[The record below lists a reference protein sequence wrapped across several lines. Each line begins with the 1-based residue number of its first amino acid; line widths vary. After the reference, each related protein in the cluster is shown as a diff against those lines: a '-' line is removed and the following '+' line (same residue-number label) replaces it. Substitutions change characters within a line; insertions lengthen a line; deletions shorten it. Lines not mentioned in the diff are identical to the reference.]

1 MPELPKK
8 IRGHCGGHLLFEKDG
23 RKNFK
28 LLFRPI
34 FGLLLNIAKTLGSF
48 LGEKKNVIEQPKELS
63 ELQKIQRNKKII
75 IKRNR

>member
-23 RKNFK
+23 RKHFK

-34 FGLLLNIAKTLGSF
+34 FGLSLNIAKTLGSF

-63 ELQKIQRNKKII
+63 ELQKIQRNKKL
-75 IKRNR
+75 